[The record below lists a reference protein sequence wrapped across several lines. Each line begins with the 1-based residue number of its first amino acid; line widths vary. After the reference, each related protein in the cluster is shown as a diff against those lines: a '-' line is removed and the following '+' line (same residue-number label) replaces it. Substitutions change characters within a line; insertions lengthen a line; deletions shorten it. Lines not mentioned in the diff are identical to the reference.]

1 MCPIYHGEAKHS
13 QTFDG
18 VKGWGYMTITTTAK
32 FSANE
37 IASKLIAATFATL
50 YVFP

>member
-13 QTFDG
+13 QTFSG

-32 FSANE
+32 FNV
-37 IASKLIAATFATL
+37 K
-50 YVFP
+50 